1 MSEVSNVVQVSGPSP
16 YEVSIGRDLCLQVSA
31 SVDQATRVAVIW
43 ADPIGET
50 AAKIAQ
56 VLRADGRAV
65 TLIQIPDGEAGK
77 SLQIAGR
84 CWDALGDAGFTRTDV
99 IVTVG
104 GGAVTDLGGWVAASW
119 LRGVKVIHVPSTLLG
134 MVDAAVGGKSA
145 INTAAGKNLV
155 GAFHPP
161 AAVICDLDL
170 LRTLPTADYAAGLA
184 EVIKAGF
191 IADSAILEL
200 IERDPPVALDPQSP
214 VAVELVQR
222 AIVVKA
228 QVVGVDLTEQGLRE
242 ILNYGH
248 TLAHA
253 IERAE
258 HYRWRHGD
266 AVSVGM
272 VFVAEVARLA
282 GRLDEQTAARHRAIL
297 SSVGL
302 PTRYDGAPWETLRE
316 AMRIDKKSRAD
327 RLRLVVL
334 DGLEMPVIF
343 DSPDESLLRSAFD
356 SISGG
361 TQ

>member
-1 MSEVSNVVQVSGPSP
+1 MSEISKVVPVAGQSP
-16 YEVSIGRDLCLQVSA
+16 YEVSIGRDLCSQVSA
-31 SVDQATRVAVIW
+31 SVGEAARVAVIW
-43 ADPIGET
+43 ADPIGDT
-50 AAKIAQ
+50 AAKLAQ
-56 VLRADGRAV
+56 LLRADGRAV
-65 TLIQIPDGEAGK
+65 TLAQVPDGEAGK
-77 SLQIAGR
+77 TLQMAGR
-84 CWDALGDAGFTRTDV
+84 CWDALGNAGFTRTDV

-170 LRTLPTADYAAGLA
+170 LQTLPTADYAAGLA

-191 IADSAILEL
+191 IADSVILEL
-200 IERDPPVALDPQSP
+200 IERDPAAALDPQSP

-222 AIVVKA
+222 AIGVKA

-258 HYRWRHGD
+258 DYHWRHGD

-272 VFVAEVARLA
+272 VFIAEVARLA
-282 GRLDEQTAARHRAIL
+282 GRLDEQTAARHGAIL

-302 PTRYDGAPWETLRE
+302 PTRYDGAPWETLRD

-334 DGLEMPVIF
+334 DGLGMPAIF
-343 DSPDESLLRSAFD
+343 DSPNESLVRSAFD

-361 TQ
+361 TR